1 MIGSFLPAVRQG
13 NLFYEE
19 VSEMRKFKSI
29 VCFIPI
35 FLLLISI
42 PLYASEIGKE
52 VKITFLGHS
61 AFKVVS
67 PKGVVIY
74 IDPFLSGN
82 PKTPP
87 ELKTVEKADLILVTH
102 GHGDH
107 VGDTLAIAEKTNAKI
122 VVMGELGRYLARKGA
137 KNVINMN
144 RGGTYDHQGV
154 GITMVPAFHSSSIT
168 EGDQVIYTGE
178 PSGFV
183 IRFEN
188 GFTLYHAGDTGVFG
202 DMKIIGE
209 IYKPELSLLPIGSR
223 VTMDPREAAY
233 AAKLLGSKYVIP
245 MHYGTFPMFTGT
257 PEEFVKLMKEAPQTI
272 VLVVKPGET
281 VQ

>member
-1 MIGSFLPAVRQG
+1 MMK
-13 NLFYEE
+13 NLS
-19 VSEMRKFKSI
+19 VM
-29 VCFIPI
+29 
-35 FLLLISI
+35 LLIVPILSLFFSF
-42 PLYASEIGKE
+42 PLHAAEIGKE
-52 VKITFLGHS
+52 VKITFLGHA
-61 AFKVVS
+61 AFKIVS

-74 IDPFLSGN
+74 VDPFLSGN

-87 ELKTVEKADLILVTH
+87 EMKTVEKADLILVTH

-107 VGDTLAIAEKTNAKI
+107 VGDTIAIAEKTNARI
-122 VVMGELGRYLARKGA
+122 VAMPELGRYLTRKGA
-137 KNVINMN
+137 KNVTGMN
-144 RGGTYDHQGV
+144 KGGTFISHGIA
-154 GITMVPAFHSSSIT
+154 ITMVHALHSSSVT

-178 PSGFV
+178 PAGFV

-209 IYKPELSLLPIGSR
+209 IYKPELSLLPIGSHF
-223 VTMDPREAAY
+223 TMDPREAAY

-245 MHYGTFPMFTGT
+245 MHYGTFPVFTGT
-257 PEEFVKLMKEAPQTI
+257 TEEFVKLMKEAPQTI

>member
-1 MIGSFLPAVRQG
+1 MRQISTLI
-13 NLFYEE
+13 LF
-19 VSEMRKFKSI
+19 VALIF
-29 VCFIPI
+29 
-35 FLLLISI
+35 FLLSPFTLQ
-42 PLYASEIGKE
+42 AAEIGKE
-52 VKITFLGHS
+52 VKITYLGHA
-61 AFKVVS
+61 AFRFTS
-67 PKGVVIY
+67 PKGVVLY

-87 ELKTVEKADLILVTH
+87 EWKTVEKADLILLTH

-107 VGDTLAIAEKTNAKI
+107 VGDTLAIAEKTQAKI
-122 VVMGELGRYLARKGA
+122 VAMPELGRYLTRKGA
-137 KNVINMN
+137 KNVIGMN
-144 RGGTYDHQGV
+144 KGGTFHSHGIA
-154 GITMVPAFHSSSIT
+154 ITMVHAIHSSSVT

-178 PSGFV
+178 PAGFV

-209 IYKPELSLLPIGSR
+209 LYQPEVSILPIGSHF
-223 VTMDPREAAY
+223 TMDPREAAY

-245 MHYGTFPMFTGT
+245 IHYGTFPVLTGT
-257 PEEFVKLMKEAPQTI
+257 VEDFQKWMKEVPHSK

>member
-19 VSEMRKFKSI
+19 VYEMRKFKSI

-107 VGDTLAIAEKTNAKI
+107 VGDTLAIAEKTNARI
-122 VVMGELGRYLARKGA
+122 VAVPELGRYLTRKGA
-137 KNVINMN
+137 KNVTGMN
-144 RGGTYDHQGV
+144 KGGTFTSHGIA
-154 GITMVPAFHSSSIT
+154 ITMVHALHSTSVT

-178 PSGFV
+178 PAGFV

-209 IYKPELSLLPIGSR
+209 IYKPELSLLPIGSHF
-223 VTMDPREAAY
+223 TMDPREAAY

-245 MHYGTFPMFTGT
+245 MHYGTFPVFTGT
-257 PEEFVKLMKEAPQTI
+257 TEEFVKLMKEAPQTI

>member
-1 MIGSFLPAVRQG
+1 MEKAKTFLW
-13 NLFYEE
+13 
-19 VSEMRKFKSI
+19 I
-29 VCFIPI
+29 IPI

-52 VKITFLGHS
+52 VKITYLGHS

-74 IDPFLSGN
+74 VDPFLSTN

-107 VGDTLAIAEKTNAKI
+107 VGDTLSIAEKTNAKI

-144 RGGTYDHQGV
+144 RGGTYDHQGI
-154 GITMVPAFHSSSIT
+154 GITMVPAFHSSSVT

-223 VTMDPREAAY
+223 STMDPREAAY

-245 MHYGTFPMFTGT
+245 MHYGTFPTLTGT
-257 PEEFVKLMKEAPQTI
+257 VEDFQKWMKELPQTK

-281 VQ
+281 FQ